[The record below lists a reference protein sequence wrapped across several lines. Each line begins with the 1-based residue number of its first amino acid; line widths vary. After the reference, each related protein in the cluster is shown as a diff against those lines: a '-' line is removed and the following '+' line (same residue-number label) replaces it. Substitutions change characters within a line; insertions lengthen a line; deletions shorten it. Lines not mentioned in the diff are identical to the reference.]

1 MSKHRY
7 TIKDI
12 EAIVNS
18 DASFEEYIEGIHSLR
33 GQTLDL
39 MRDVMTVGYELDGE
53 EFSDEAMF
61 TLMKDVMDAYMH
73 YEATHKGESK

>member
-1 MSKHRY
+1 MSEHRY

-18 DASFEEYIEGIHSLR
+18 DASFEEYVEGIHSLR

-73 YEATHKGESK
+73 YEATHKGGGE